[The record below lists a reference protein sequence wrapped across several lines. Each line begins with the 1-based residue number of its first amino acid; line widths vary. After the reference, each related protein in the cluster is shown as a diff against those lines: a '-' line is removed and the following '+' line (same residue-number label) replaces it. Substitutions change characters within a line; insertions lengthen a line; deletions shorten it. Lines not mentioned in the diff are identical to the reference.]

1 MNLQWT
7 PTFEDI
13 SRNVQL
19 ALRSDSHDYVIG
31 VLRELEANKSAI
43 HAVLDTPP
51 LNAGHR
57 AQLKLGRTEIPVSQ
71 RCVRFGARALVRR
84 NSM

>member
-1 MNLQWT
+1 MSLQWT
-7 PTFEDI
+7 PTFEDV

-19 ALRSDSHDYVIG
+19 ALRSDSHDYVLG
-31 VLRELEANKSAI
+31 VLRELEANKPAI

-57 AQLKLGRTEIPVSQ
+57 AQLKLGTIDV
-71 RCVRFGARALVRR
+71 
-84 NSM
+84 